1 MKRLMVLSVLIFS
14 GSAFA
19 AIYNIGP
26 GDDFGSL
33 GLVDYDEFYMTGGQ
47 GLDLMLTGWST
58 GTIENT
64 NPIIGEGD
72 GGIWELDTYSYSELT
87 INGGEFYELGAHG
100 ESIINL
106 SGGRIDHIYSYQ
118 TAWEWDYGVDPP
130 EWVPNPHITVVYSGG
145 LPTVDVSNVLTG
157 LWGNGSAFSI
167 ELHDV
172 SGYDPVIENIQFELI
187 PEPATLLL
195 LGLGGIL
202 LRRHSCFQ
210 R

>member
-1 MKRLMVLSVLIFS
+1 MNRLSLFIVVILITFVS
-14 GSAFA
+14 PLFA

-26 GDDFGSL
+26 GDDFGNL
-33 GLVDYDEFYMTGGQ
+33 GLIDYDTLLMTGGT
-47 GLDLMLTGWST
+47 GHDLILTGWST
-58 GTIENT
+58 GIIEDTDPLN
-64 NPIIGEGD
+64 IAQGD

-118 TAWEWDYGVDPP
+118 TAWEWDYEVDPP
-130 EWVPNPHITVVYSGG
+130 EWVPNPHITVVYSGD

-172 SGYDPVIENIQFELI
+172 FGYSPVIENIQFELI

-195 LGLGGIL
+195 LGSDGLA
-202 LRRHSCFQ
+202 LRKHR
-210 R
+210 

>member
-1 MKRLMVLSVLIFS
+1 MKRVVILLVLLFS

-19 AIYNIGP
+19 TDYLIED
-26 GDDFGSL
+26 GDDFGVLSL
-33 GLVDYDEFYMTGGQ
+33 FDYDTFLMTGGT
-47 GLDLMLTGWST
+47 GHDIDFGGWST
-58 GTIENT
+58 GIIEDTDPLNIAET
-64 NPIIGEGD
+64 E

-130 EWVPNPHITVVYSGG
+130 EWVPNPHITIIYSGD

-157 LWGNGSAFSI
+157 LWGNSSAFSI

-172 SGYDPVIENIQFELI
+172 SGYSPVIENIQFELI

-195 LGLGGIL
+195 LGLGAVMV
-202 LRRHSCFQ
+202 RRKQ
-210 R
+210 

>member
-1 MKRLMVLSVLIFS
+1 MKYLMILSVLIFA

-19 AIYNIGP
+19 TDYLIED
-26 GDDFGSL
+26 GDDFANL
-33 GLVDYDEFYMTGGQ
+33 GLVDYDTLLMTGGT
-47 GLDLMLTGWST
+47 GHDLSLGGWST
-58 GTIENT
+58 GIIENT
-64 NPIIGEGD
+64 DPLNIAQGD

-130 EWVPNPHITVVYSGG
+130 EWVPNPHITIIYSGD

-157 LWGNGSAFSI
+157 LWGNSSAFSI

-172 SGYDPVIENIQFELI
+172 SGYSPVIENIQFELI

-195 LGLGGIL
+195 LGLGAVMV
-202 LRRHSCFQ
+202 RRKQ
-210 R
+210 